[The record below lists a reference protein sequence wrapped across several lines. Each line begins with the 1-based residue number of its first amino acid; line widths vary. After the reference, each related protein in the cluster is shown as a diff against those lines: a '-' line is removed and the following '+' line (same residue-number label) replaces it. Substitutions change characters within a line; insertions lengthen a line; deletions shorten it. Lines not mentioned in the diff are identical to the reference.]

1 MLPLYTD
8 IGSVVDGALSHTE
21 VSVTAGGGG
30 DGVAAVGQAI
40 DRLPPGSGPHDSCAF
55 LVAAEAVLGDGETL
69 TFGAILVQTAVGDD
83 TGPTGAWVALDNT
96 GNPGNVRTEDLT
108 LTGGSGGTTERGVL
122 QVNANLQPAERYV
135 RLSFTPD
142 LSAGGVD
149 TAAIS
154 AVAAMSGKLSYE

>member
-1 MLPLYTD
+1 MALPVYTD

-30 DGVAAVGQAI
+30 DGIAAVGEAI
-40 DRLPPGSGPHDSCAF
+40 DRLPPGGGPHDSCAF
-55 LVAAEAVLGDGETL
+55 LVAAEAVLAQDETL
-69 TFGAILVQTAVGDD
+69 TFSGILVEEAAAPG
-83 TGPTGAWVALDNT
+83 GPWTALDNT
-96 GNPGNVRTEDLT
+96 GNPGNVRTEALT
-108 LTGGSGGTTERGVL
+108 LTGDTGGSTERGVL